1 MTDELT
7 RAEARLREISEETA
21 SSCYGDGAWTRK
33 ELLGHLIDSATNN
46 RYQIVKT
53 LVDGAY
59 TGPSYDQEGWVRA
72 HRYTTF
78 AWAELVELWR
88 AQNLLLAKV
97 VGGVTP
103 EQWTWK
109 CAVGTD
115 VDGTLRGR
123 VDDYLGHLAHHLGQM

>member
-72 HRYTTF
+72 HRYTSF

-88 AQNLLLAKV
+88 AQNLLLANV
-97 VGGVTP
+97 VGGVTR
-103 EQWTWK
+103 EQWGIE
-109 CAVGTD
+109 V
-115 VDGTLRGR
+115 RGEDR
-123 VDDYLGHLAHHLGQM
+123 TVRGWVDDYLWHLAHHLRQM